1 MTDFPLQAY
10 LPDASRLVCGCMGLG
25 GEWNDQPPT
34 QRDIQLAHSVV
45 DVALDCGIN
54 FFDHADIYA
63 MGKAELVFGQVLK
76 DRPELRERIILQSK
90 CGIRFDDPDGPKRY
104 DLSPEWITQSVDHIL
119 RRLGADYLDLL
130 LLHRPDPLMEPE
142 RIAEAFARMK
152 AEGKVRFFGVSNMQA
167 HQISYLQSF
176 LDEPLVVNQIAISL
190 GQLAWLEE
198 GVLVGDPAGKE
209 VNFTPGTLEYCRQQG
224 MQVQSWG
231 SLAQGQF
238 SGRDISQAVPNI
250 QQTAGLVQTLAQ
262 KYQTSAEA
270 IVLAWL
276 MRHPAKVQPVIGT
289 TQESRLRACAR
300 ATEVRFSREDW
311 YRLYVAARGKPLP

>member
-34 QRDIQLAHSVV
+34 QRDFRLAHSLV
-45 DVALDCGIN
+45 DAALDCGIN

-90 CGIRFDDPDGPKRY
+90 CGIRFDDRDGPKRY
-104 DLSPEWITQSVDHIL
+104 DLSPEWITRSVDHIL
-119 RRLGADYLDLL
+119 RRLGTDYLDLL

-142 RIAEAFARMK
+142 RIAEAFARLK

-190 GQLAWLEE
+190 GQLDWLEE
-198 GVLVGDPAGKE
+198 GVLVGHPAGKE
-209 VNFTPGTLEYCRQQG
+209 VNFTPGTLEYCRHHRV
-224 MQVQSWG
+224 QVQSWG

-238 SGRDISQAVPNI
+238 SGRDISQAAPNI
-250 QQTAGLVQTLAQ
+250 QQTAELVHALAQ
-262 KYQTSAEA
+262 QHQTSAEA

-300 ATEVRFSREDW
+300 ATDVRLSREDW
-311 YRLYVAARGKPLP
+311 YQLYVAARGKPLP

>member
-10 LPDASRLVCGCMGLG
+10 LTDASRLVYGCMGLG
-25 GEWNDQPPT
+25 GDWDDQPPT

-90 CGIRFDDPDGPKRY
+90 CGIRFDDRDGPKRY

-119 RRLGADYLDLL
+119 RRLGTDYLDLL

-142 RIAEAFARMK
+142 QMAEVFARLK

-198 GVLVGDPAGKE
+198 GVLFGSPEGKE
-209 VNFTPGTLEYCRQQG
+209 VNFTPGTLEYCRQQR

-238 SGRDISQAVPNI
+238 SGRDISRAAPNI
-250 QQTAGLVQTLAQ
+250 QHAAGLVQALAQ

-276 MRHPAKVQPVIGT
+276 MRHPARVQPVIGT

-300 ATEVRFSREDW
+300 ATDVRLSREDW
-311 YRLYVAARGKPLP
+311 YQLYVAARGKRLP

>member
-1 MTDFPLQAY
+1 MTNFPLQAY
-10 LPDASRLVCGCMGLG
+10 LPDASRLVYGCMGLG
-25 GEWNDQPPT
+25 GDWDDQPPT
-34 QRDIQLAHSVV
+34 QRDLQLAHSLV
-45 DVALDCGIN
+45 DAALDCGIN

-63 MGKAELVFGQVLK
+63 MGKAERVFGQVLK

-90 CGIRFDDPDGPKRY
+90 CGIRFDDEAGPKRY
-104 DLSPEWITQSVDHIL
+104 DLSPEWIAQSVDHIL

-142 RIAEAFARMK
+142 RIAEAFARLK

-167 HQISYLQSF
+167 SQIGHLQSC
-176 LDEPLVVNQIAISL
+176 LDQPLVVNQIAISL

-209 VNFTPGTLEYCRQQG
+209 VNFTPGTLEYCRQHRV
-224 MQVQSWG
+224 QVQSWG

-238 SGRDISQAVPNI
+238 SGRDISQMAPNI
-250 QQTAGLVQTLAQ
+250 QHTAELVHSLAQ
-262 KYQTSAEA
+262 KHQTSAEA

-276 MRHPAKVQPVIGT
+276 MRHPARVQPVIGVT
-289 TQESRLRACAR
+289 HEGRLRACAR
-300 ATEVRFSREDW
+300 ATDVRLSREDW
-311 YRLYVAARGKPLP
+311 YQLYVAARGKPLP